1 MLKPSSCGLLS
12 LSGLAAGGREGGR
25 QGAEGRGRA
34 SPEGRRSARL
44 SSSER
49 VGQSVR
55 SAAEA
60 IDCVLGERGDARAAE
75 LMKLAVNQGDRKS
88 PPRGSIPSSEW
99 H

>member
-1 MLKPSSCGLLS
+1 MDS
-12 LSGLAAGGREGGR
+12 LREGGREAGR

-75 LMKLAVNQGDRKS
+75 
-88 PPRGSIPSSEW
+88 
-99 H
+99 